1 MADNTWVFDIETKIY
16 TIIKTRL
23 EKALKS
29 TYPNLYIAQQEKIND
44 TPNFPSVILQML
56 SSPEM
61 GSDLD
66 NTTVNAMMVTWE
78 THVTVSKSMG
88 LAGLRKVSAE
98 VLDNFK
104 KLRFNVQDRGE
115 INRESSDT
123 YTTISRFR
131 RVIGGNEEINL

>member
-1 MADNTWVFDIETKIY
+1 
-16 TIIKTRL
+16 
-23 EKALKS
+23 
-29 TYPNLYIAQQEKIND
+29 
-44 TPNFPSVILQML
+44 
-56 SSPEM
+56 
-61 GSDLD
+61 
-66 NTTVNAMMVTWE
+66 MMVTWE